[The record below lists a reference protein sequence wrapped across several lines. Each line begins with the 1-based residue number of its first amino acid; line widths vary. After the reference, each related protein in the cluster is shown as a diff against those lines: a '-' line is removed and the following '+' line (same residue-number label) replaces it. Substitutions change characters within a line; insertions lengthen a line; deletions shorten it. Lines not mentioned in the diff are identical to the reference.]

1 MLNEVGGRPE
11 RLWNKTQKTVCKFGI
26 KKKFANFLNILDT
39 RSNSENKFVLENFR
53 ITCKKSNAQSL
64 PNLFLVFINLL

>member
-1 MLNEVGGRPE
+1 MHNEVGGRPE
-11 RLWNKTQKTVCKFGI
+11 KLWDKARKTVCKFGI

-39 RSNSENKFVLENFR
+39 RRNSENKFVLENFR
-53 ITCKKSNAQSL
+53 ITCKKRNAQSS